1 MMSNKIIEVKR
12 EDGSIVKVYV
22 SRPSA
27 QAIRKADIYR
37 AKIWNECL
45 DEGIKTKEELAVVM
59 EKRGIWGKDQQKEEI
74 EIVENLAKL
83 EKQLYLGDGKKKIPI
98 DNGKKIAI
106 QMRVLRN
113 TLRQLLIEKNNFEQN
128 TAENIADNA
137 RFDYLVSACSFYEN
151 GQKVYKDIAE
161 YNDKASD
168 DVSFALA
175 GALAEMMYS
184 YNPDD
189 ENSLPENQW
198 LKHFNLVNDEG
209 SLVNDKEE
217 LVDLE
222 GRQINDLGHYIN
234 AKGERVD
241 IEGNLLDENGNY
253 VIKADYTVP
262 TKRKRRT
269 VKTTES

>member
-1 MMSNKIIEVKR
+1 MSKKEVEVKK
-12 EDGSIVKVYV
+12 EDGSVIKFYV

-74 EIVENLAKL
+74 EIVESLAKL

-98 DNGKKIAI
+98 DDGKKIAI

-113 TLRQLLIEKNNFEQN
+113 SLRQLLIEKNNFEQN
-128 TAENIADNA
+128 TAESIADNA

-209 SLVNDKEE
+209 SLVNDKEQ

-241 IEGNLLDENGNY
+241 IEGNLLDDNGNY

>member
-1 MMSNKIIEVKR
+1 MSKKEVEVKKA
-12 EDGSIVKVYV
+12 DGSVVKIYV
-22 SRPSA
+22 TNPNTKSIQR
-27 QAIRKADIYR
+27 ADMYR

-45 DEGIKTKEELAVVM
+45 DEGIKTKEELAIVM
-59 EKRGIWGKDQQKEEI
+59 KNRGIWGKDQQDEEK
-74 EIVENLAKL
+74 EIVEKLSDL
-83 EKQLYLGDGKKKIPI
+83 EKELYLGDGKKKIPI

-106 QMRVLRN
+106 KMRSLRN
-113 TLRQLLIEKNNFEQN
+113 KLRLLLLEKNNFEQN
-128 TAENIADNA
+128 TADSIADNA
-137 RFDYLVSACSFYEN
+137 RFDYLVSSCTFYEN
-151 GQKVYKDIAE
+151 GQKVYNDIE
-161 YNDKASD
+161 DYNERASD
-168 DVSFALA
+168 EIGFSAA
-175 GALAEMMYS
+175 NALAELL
-184 YNPDD
+184 YNYDALSQD
-189 ENSLPENQW
+189 NLPENQW

-222 GRQINDLGHYIN
+222 GRQINHLGHYIN

-241 IEGNLLDENGNY
+241 IEGNLLDDNGNY